1 MAGGRTY
8 PRGVQHHTAARGS
21 NASGDNIAEQNS
33 ECSCGPKLSLWTD
46 RSGGARDQANDEQSS
61 FHGLFGLVRNITS
74 LNHAYTKYLAMNT
87 RRTRY
92 DHTNIRLCL
101 RAVRVERLS
110 CPCRF
115 ATPAFRGGDFARRT
129 LGPGGFRGRVTAPLP
144 GSRRA
149 WTQTGQAFA
158 ASGIILSLCAHE
170 PFCFLLSH
178 VSLVSCMRAQAP
190 FLNCICTNMHR
201 CENVAEIKEERVQQ
215 AQEAVEAAKRA
226 LEAELDSTKKQVIP
240 KFGLTSIQSADY

>member
-1 MAGGRTY
+1 
-8 PRGVQHHTAARGS
+8 
-21 NASGDNIAEQNS
+21 
-33 ECSCGPKLSLWTD
+33 
-46 RSGGARDQANDEQSS
+46 
-61 FHGLFGLVRNITS
+61 
-74 LNHAYTKYLAMNT
+74 MNT
-87 RRTRY
+87 LHVRY
-92 DHTNIRLCL
+92 DHTNIRLCFCS
-101 RAVRVERLS
+101 RYVLS
-110 CPCRF
+110 VYPVHVALPPPACRD
-115 ATPAFRGGDFARRT
+115 GDFARRA
-129 LGPGGFRGRVTAPLP
+129 LGPGSSWGRLTAPPP